1 MLLNAE
7 FYTQKDVVSIARQL
21 IGKVLFTRINNEV
34 CSGII
39 TETEAYAGIS
49 DKASHA
55 YGNMRSKRTEVMYR
69 EGGIAYIYLI
79 YGMHSLFNVVTN
91 IQEIPHAVL
100 IRSIFPLEG
109 LEAMQKRKK
118 GAEITYKAGI
128 GPGRLSK
135 ILGIDYS
142 MSGMHLH
149 KTENG
154 NAIWIEDQGN
164 FIQQDKLNV
173 GKRIGIDYAG
183 KDADLPYRFWIDKDG
198 IELMK

>member
-55 YGNMRSKRTEVMYR
+55 YGNKRSKRTEVMYR

-109 LEAMQKRKK
+109 LEAMQKRKRELK
-118 GAEITYKAGI
+118 SLIKLAL
-128 GPGRLSK
+128 GR
-135 ILGIDYS
+135 GD
-142 MSGMHLH
+142 
-149 KTENG
+149 
-154 NAIWIEDQGN
+154 
-164 FIQQDKLNV
+164 
-173 GKRIGIDYAG
+173 
-183 KDADLPYRFWIDKDG
+183 
-198 IELMK
+198 